1 MPQRMT
7 AAEVAAELRRQANQ
21 SATRAQ
27 AAANL
32 PTDAARIYGVW
43 CDAYMAAAYLVE
55 QHLTPQVLDEPD
67 GPGDYHVEGVTAVCR
82 VGRSSHTSQW
92 MYYDGFGWEPLAG
105 RRVAKVPPGPFSKET
120 LE

>member
-1 MPQRMT
+1 MSDRMT
-7 AAEVAAELRRQANQ
+7 VAEVVTELRMR
-21 SATRAQ
+21 S
-27 AAANL
+27 
-32 PTDAARIYGVW
+32 DAACRERDDWFGGQSDGY
-43 CDAYMAAAYLVE
+43 DEAADLIE